1 MNKTV
6 IVHLARGSYVIGILR
21 ESFLYS
27 YSDKFP
33 DLKEV
38 RLRLQYPMSLVQ
50 IDSRNYILFKY
61 PPFRKTIFTDIS
73 ADNIITTTEPD
84 DALHSK
90 YMEQVALELQRKL
103 VITDLSG
110 VMLTDPAATDP
121 NKSAITSP
129 ESDALEVDEDDEEEQ
144 AAEGEEKKADG
155 ETPGDDEKSG
165 EEDEDDV
172 PILRPHR
179 PPKKKTIIH

>member
-6 IVHLARGSYVIGILR
+6 IVHLTRGTYLIGILR

-61 PPFRKTIFTDIS
+61 PPFRKNVFVDIS
-73 ADNIITTTEPD
+73 ADNIITSAEPD
-84 DALHSK
+84 DSLHAK

-110 VMLTDPAATDP
+110 VMLSDPLNTDPA
-121 NKSAITSP
+121 KSGITSP
-129 ESDALEVDEDDEEEQ
+129 ESDVLEADETDEPDEDQPSDNSTT
-144 AAEGEEKKADG
+144 
-155 ETPGDDEKSG
+155 TPGEDG
-165 EEDEDDV
+165 GGNDEDPDM
-172 PILRPHR
+172 PIQKATK
-179 PPKKKTIIH
+179 PPK